1 MESAP
6 DPINHVAS
14 SVSGSMDRFDRTS
27 IVLHWLTVFLIVVQF
42 TTIWVRELMSHHDN
56 LAGLLLSVHRSSG
69 LLIWL
74 GVVVRLIW
82 RRYFAYLPPFPS
94 NMPNFQRVA
103 AKANE
108 YGLYILLLTMPLTGI
123 ARTILSGQP
132 FDLLFWQVPTLVEPD
147 PALRGVFAQ
156 AHDIGATARM
166 VLIGLHAGAALFHR
180 LVLGDD
186 VMQRMLPMG
195 TGPRLKS
202 DPAE

>member
-1 MESAP
+1 MENAP
-6 DPINHVAS
+6 DPTDHITS
-14 SVSGSMDRFDRTS
+14 SVLGSMDRFDRTT
-27 IVLHWLTVFLIVVQF
+27 IALHWLTVFLIIVQF
-42 TTIWVRELMSHHDN
+42 TSVWVRELMNHQSN

-74 GVVVRLIW
+74 EVAVRLIW
-82 RRYFAYLPPFPS
+82 RRYFAHLPPFPS
-94 NMPNFQRVA
+94 NMPNFQQVA

-123 ARTILSGQP
+123 ARTILLGQP

-147 PALRGVFAQ
+147 PALRSVFAE
-156 AHDIGATARM
+156 AHEIGATALM

-180 LVLGDD
+180 LVLGDE

-202 DPAE
+202 DPGE

>member
-1 MESAP
+1 MENAP
-6 DPINHVAS
+6 DPTNYITS
-14 SVSGSMDRFDRTS
+14 SISGSMDRFDRTS
-27 IVLHWLTVFLIVVQF
+27 IALHWLTVFLIVVQF
-42 TTIWVRELMSHHDN
+42 TSVWVRELMSHQSH

-74 GVVVRLIW
+74 EVVVRLIW

-94 NMPNFQRVA
+94 NMPNFQKVA

-108 YGLYILLLTMPLTGI
+108 YCLYILLLAMPLTGL
-123 ARTILSGQP
+123 ARTILLGQP
-132 FDLLFWQVPTLVEPD
+132 FGLLFWQVPTLVEAD
-147 PALRGVFAQ
+147 PALRSVFAQ
-156 AHDIGATARM
+156 AHDIGATALM

-195 TGPRLKS
+195 TGPCLKS